1 MKSLFRKFSFI
12 SFLLALFLAFFVP
25 IKPAAAQIKIPK
37 DKIKIPVKTPQLPDL
52 DRWLQEEPPVSTS
65 LPDVIF
71 DIPFL
76 DDFNPPQA
84 TSLMFLPMSPGA
96 TIPLL
101 PGIWEADFQSYCLK
115 AGTYAPGGGD
125 GYAYAPLKGKQADI
139 VENILK
145 NSVYHPEI
153 NQQDIQLLLWAIIAR
168 SKLSECDQNLQ
179 KTAKVLITPKEY
191 DRLNGGALGKIPAPV
206 LKAALDK
213 LPPAVREVFDAENR
227 IREMVTSSVSAPYG
241 EVERVAIWVGEV
253 LPPPD
258 SREMPEG
265 RWSYVPDGYFI
276 RFFPYGYA
284 TTKTQI
290 YYPEN
295 FTIET
300 DDDGLI
306 TSIADRRETKIQI
319 TYDKNIEPLFWAG
332 DDRVAGLA
340 FKELVLSWAGP
351 TGVTESRTIKNSGWV
366 LAGVP
371 TGDGQPES
379 NSSSRFAGAAER
391 YKWSVAHRNQVLELK
406 DKLATVNPELKTM
419 SAETAWSV
427 IYLGNYCEALKQ
439 VMADL
444 AASSGNQEGGLPD
457 NSKTE
462 LAGLAYRAWMKG
474 LSLLANGQLGMA
486 TADQTQAVFKDQQIR
501 AIAFSPDLLRA
512 MSLKVPADGDDWAT
526 PENFSSGES
535 SKDLE
540 TGLKALSLTRELPV
554 YKWVKPQAPKWETE
568 SKPKK
573 KTSSG
578 LPEFIPN
585 KNVAQPGNTG
595 RQRLGQSGRK
605 AGSDRGKKA
614 AERTRKVIKWFSG
627 GTSAASGA
635 AGKLL
640 GAGTPY
646 GIPKTMAT
654 HTIGGTV
661 RLWGEC
667 IDLIAIDPSRSDYT
681 ILAVP
686 EPGTFQAVQPGDGV
700 TRTRAQAVN
709 SFLSTGVD
717 LMAKLRAA
725 RFSVERCSGARQAGD
740 SQWARRQQENALKYE
755 RESGLAMIEAA
766 DKMEALVRICESEH
780 VPDTRITPELIE
792 SYKITV
798 RQEGFAPEELEALRA
813 LNITEEEIAEIK
825 AGILEEEVEG
835 PESLYESSLELA
847 QALREFSAELLKLP
861 IL

>member
-1 MKSLFRKFSFI
+1 MSALFRKLSLI
-12 SFLLALFLAFFVP
+12 SLLLAICLAFLVP
-25 IKPAAAQIKIPK
+25 IKLAEAQIKIPK

-71 DIPFL
+71 DISFL
-76 DDFNPPQA
+76 DDFNPPRA
-84 TSLMFLPMSPGA
+84 SSLMFLPMSSEA

-101 PGIWEADFQSYCLK
+101 PGIWEAYFQSYCLK
-115 AGTYAPGGGD
+115 AGTHAPGAGD

-145 NSVYHPEI
+145 NSVSHPEI
-153 NQQDIQLLLWAIIAR
+153 SQRDIQLLLWAIIAR

-179 KTAKVLITPKEY
+179 KTAKALITPKEY
-191 DRLNGGALGKIPAPV
+191 ARLNGGALGRIPAPV
-206 LKAALDK
+206 LNAALDK
-213 LPPAVREVFDAENR
+213 LPPVARDVFDAENR
-227 IREMVTSSVSAPYG
+227 IREMVTSSVSVPYE
-241 EVERVAIWVGEV
+241 EVERVAIRVGEV

-258 SREMPEG
+258 SREIPSG
-265 RWSYVPDGYFI
+265 RWSCDPDGYFI
-276 RFFPYGYA
+276 RFFPYGYS

-290 YYPEN
+290 YCPEI
-295 FTIET
+295 FTIEM
-300 DDDGLI
+300 DDNGLI
-306 TSIADRRETKIQI
+306 TSIADRRGTEIQI
-319 TYDKNIEPLFWAG
+319 SYDESIEPLFFAG
-332 DDRVAGLA
+332 DDRVTGLA
-340 FKELVLSWAGP
+340 FKELVLSW
-351 TGVTESRTIKNSGWV
+351 TGARGVMESRTIKNSGWV
-366 LAGVP
+366 LAGIP
-371 TGDGQPES
+371 AGDGKPES

-406 DKLATVNPELKTM
+406 DKLATVNPDLKTM
-419 SAETAWSV
+419 PAETAWSV

-462 LAGLAYRAWMKG
+462 LAGLVYRAWMKG

-486 TADQTQAVFKDQQIR
+486 TADKTQAASKDRQLR
-501 AIAFSPDLLRA
+501 APALSQYLLRA
-512 MSLKVPADGDDWAT
+512 ISSNVSPDVNDWAI
-526 PENFSSGES
+526 PENFSSSES
-535 SKDLE
+535 LE
-540 TGLKALSLTRELPV
+540 NIEMGLKALNQARELPM
-554 YKWVKPQAPKWETE
+554 YKWVKPQAPKWKIE
-568 SKPKK
+568 SRPKK

-595 RQRLGQSGRK
+595 SQRLGQSGRK

-614 AERTRKVIKWFSG
+614 AERTRKVINWFSG

-646 GIPKTMAT
+646 GMPKMIVS

-661 RLWGEC
+661 GIWGES

-681 ILAVP
+681 ILAVL

-700 TRTRAQAVN
+700 TKTRAQAVN
-709 SFLSTGVD
+709 SFLSAGID
-717 LMAKLRAA
+717 LVAKLRAA

-766 DKMEALVRICESEH
+766 DKMEALVRICKSEH
-780 VPDTRITPELIE
+780 VPDTRITSELIE
-792 SYKITV
+792 SYKITI
-798 RQEGFAPEELEALRA
+798 REQGFSPEELETLRA

-861 IL
+861 SL